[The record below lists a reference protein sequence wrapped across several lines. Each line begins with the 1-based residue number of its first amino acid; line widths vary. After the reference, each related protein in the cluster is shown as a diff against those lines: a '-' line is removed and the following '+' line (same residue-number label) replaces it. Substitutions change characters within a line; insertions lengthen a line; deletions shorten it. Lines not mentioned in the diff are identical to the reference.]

1 MSATVPLHLFDNIRD
16 RLNQLL
22 DEQSSIYGC
31 LLCTIDGHP
40 EVTVTQKEL
49 HESKL
54 AAITSSVIALGE
66 SLAHEARQTE
76 CHFVIVQ
83 NRDGFIVTQRLG
95 ERHALS
101 IFATSAN
108 VSMGML
114 LSALRSVSEE
124 LEPKLA

>member
-1 MSATVPLHLFDNIRD
+1 MSATVFLDIKDAVRA

-22 DEQSSIYGC
+22 DEQNSIYGC

-40 EVTVTQKEL
+40 EVTVAQKEL
-49 HESKL
+49 HDSKL
-54 AAITSSVIALGE
+54 AAITSSVMALGE
-66 SLAHEARQTE
+66 SLAREAKQTE

-83 NRDGFIVTQRLG
+83 NRDGYIVTQRLG
-95 ERHALS
+95 DRHALS

-114 LSALRSVSEE
+114 LAALRLVSEE
-124 LEPKLA
+124 LELQLS